1 MLFCELRDSKL
12 DTINRVPD
20 IIESTTKAIIAIFI
34 SFKLITPVCIAL
46 LGPFLLELSVPFK
59 VSPRSFARFE
69 SICKTSV
76 VVKEKIQVYILKILS
91 AYAIKLA
98 NITPDKDKGSVRS
111 LKLRIHID
119 VLLISLKL

>member
-20 IIESTTKAIIAIFI
+20 ITESTTKAIIAIFI

-46 LGPFLLELSVPFK
+46 SGPFLSELSVPFK

-69 SICKTSV
+69 SICRTSV

-98 NITPDKDKGSVRS
+98 NITPDSDKGSVRS